1 MRCFDLLANENL
13 LSRWF
18 GQKTAADA
26 TQLDSNARMLGS
38 NANDDQKITKVNKQT
53 NKNGKEIRDI
63 FR

>member
-26 TQLDSNARMLGS
+26 TQLDSNAQMLGL
-38 NANDDQKITKVNKQT
+38 NDDQKITKVNKQT

>member
-18 GQKTAADA
+18 GQKNSADA

-38 NANDDQKITKVNKQT
+38 NDDQKITKVNKQT